1 MKKEFSHENIYFWTA
16 CERYRKIKGDDED
29 SVKVRM
35 AAAQDILKRHLS
47 SGAPEP
53 VNVDGH
59 ARKAAHE
66 GPPTSQ
72 LFATAQKQI
81 YNLMKFDSFSRFL
94 KSDLYKESL
103 VAEMSGKPMLPFERG
118 IEKDPL
124 LDIGTG
130 ATISGQTNAGGP
142 ATSTQSIASLGRKS
156 QDNTRRRSILPSWG
170 NLRKDRSKSKDRGET
185 SSESNNKIS
194 HRDKLKKTKTT
205 PLGDQYHSM
214 TSLTSA
220 GGGGGGGGGG
230 EVRVEIMD
238 GHLDTTNESDEAA
251 SAAGGGNCALARVI
265 LPDKATTV
273 VQTRPGETIRS
284 MVARL
289 LEKRALRY
297 TSFDVFVANSEKPL
311 DLGGDSTSLG
321 CVEVRVEPRVLFR
334 LELPSKKSIGVKAK
348 PAKLVKEVLG
358 PILNQYGWNLEA
370 MSVRRDIPNSHG
382 GHVDPEMAL
391 VDLEATVSSI
401 DNSRLMVAPKTAD
414 INTELLRD
422 LLRSQQQQQQSASLK
437 QQLDEDRISRTS
449 SQESLEKIR
458 SLPMTMAAVAA
469 TSAAAV
475 AAAGPDFIQVS
486 EG

>member
-35 AAAQDILKRHLS
+35 AAAEDILKRHLS
-47 SGAPEP
+47 AGAPEP

-103 VAEMSGKPMLPFERG
+103 VAEMSGKPLPFER

-124 LDIGTG
+124 LNIG
-130 ATISGQTNAGGP
+130 I
-142 ATSTQSIASLGRKS
+142 TSTPLVSSSSASLGRKS
-156 QDNTRRRSILPSWG
+156 QDNSRRRSILPSWG
-170 NLRKDRSKSKDRGET
+170 NLRKDRSKSKDRET
-185 SSESNNKIS
+185 SSESNNKTS

-205 PLGDQYHSM
+205 PFGDQYHSM
-214 TSLTSA
+214 TSLTSTGNTEA
-220 GGGGGGGGGG
+220 RL
-230 EVRVEIMD
+230 EAE

-251 SAAGGGNCALARVI
+251 STAGNCALARVI

-273 VQTRPGETIRS
+273 VQTRSGETIRS

-297 TSFDVFVANSEKPL
+297 TSFDVFVTNSEKPL
-311 DLGGDSTSLG
+311 DLGEDSTSLG

-370 MSVRRDIPNSHG
+370 MSVRRDVPNSHG
-382 GHVDPEMAL
+382 GHVDPEVAL

-401 DNSRLMVAPKTAD
+401 DNSRLLVSPKTAD
-414 INTELLRD
+414 INAELLRD
-422 LLRSQQQQQQSASLK
+422 LMRSQVQSVNLNQQPDADQ
-437 QQLDEDRISRTS
+437 ISRTS

-458 SLPMTMAAVAA
+458 NRPMQPVAP
-469 TSAAAV
+469 SAAAASCSAASQSQ
-475 AAAGPDFIQVS
+475 AAALPSASGIASASSIQVS
-486 EG
+486 SK

>member
-124 LDIGTG
+124 LDIGNG
-130 ATISGQTNAGGP
+130 ASIQGPNAP
-142 ATSTQSIASLGRKS
+142 TTSTQSIASLGRKS
-156 QDNTRRRSILPSWG
+156 QDNSRRRSILPSWG
-170 NLRKDRSKSKDRGET
+170 NLRKDRSKSKDRET
-185 SSESNNKIS
+185 SSESNNKTS

-220 GGGGGGGGGG
+220 GGGGGGNIAGDNI
-230 EVRVEIMD
+230 RVEAIMD

-422 LLRSQQQQQQSASLK
+422 LLRSQQQQQQQSVSLK

-458 SLPMTMAAVAA
+458 SLPMTMAAA
-469 TSAAAV
+469 TSAAAA

-486 EG
+486 P